1 MQKLKIDEDRFIFLK
16 DVTMDQLPAIY
27 QLSTIFVYPSVFEG
41 FGIPIIEALNSGV
54 PVITTQGGCFPEAG
68 GPESIYVDT
77 NNFTELGKAIDDLLE
92 NPDKQKF
99 MAEKGLAYV
108 KKFDS
113 KELTNQLLTIYKDLT

>member
-41 FGIPIIEALNSGV
+41 FGIPIIEALNSGI

-68 GPESIYVDT
+68 GPDSIYVDT
-77 NNFTELGKAIDDLLE
+77 TNFEELGKTIDELLE
-92 NPDKQKF
+92 NPSQQKL
-99 MAEKGLAYV
+99 MSEKGLEYV
-108 KKFDS
+108 KKFDPE
-113 KELTNQLLTIYKDLT
+113 ELTNQLLDVYRGVT

>member
-77 NNFTELGKAIDDLLE
+77 NNFTELGKVIDDLLE
-92 NPDKQKF
+92 NPDKQKL